1 MKIFYS
7 LHYIWLFISREM
19 ALVRVFTIHKFE
31 GLDDEEFIDN
41 IIKWRKEIPIKMA
54 CVQIKVE
61 NWFRD
66 EID

>member
-1 MKIFYS
+1 
-7 LHYIWLFISREM
+7 M